1 MKEKLR
7 SIIFKVLPPV
17 AAILLV
23 FGVWVALCSF
33 SDIPKNILPSPEA
46 VWKAFWDDREL
57 IFKHARVTLIET
69 AIGLLI
75 GIVLGFLSAAV
86 MDRFIVVKK
95 ISYPLIIVS
104 QTIPTIAI
112 APLLVLWL
120 GFDMLP
126 KIVLVVF
133 IVFFPITVSLL
144 EGFGSVDADTVNL
157 MRSMGAG
164 RLKTFRYVK
173 IPAALGQFFAGLK
186 ISVSYAVVGAVI
198 SEMLGGTW
206 GLGRYMTLV
215 RKSNRDDKMFA
226 VIIVISL
233 LSLLLFWLTGVLQR
247 ITMPW
252 EKVNEKRR
260 KI

>member
-1 MKEKLR
+1 M
-7 SIIFKVLPPV
+7 LPPL
-17 AAILLV
+17 AAALLV
-23 FGVWVALCSF
+23 FGVWVFLCNF

-46 VWKAFWDDREL
+46 VWNAFWSDSEL
-57 IFKHARVTLIET
+57 IMRHARVTLLET
-69 AIGLLI
+69 AIGLLT
-75 GIVLGFLSAAV
+75 GIVLGFFSAAV

-95 ISYPLIIVS
+95 VSYPLIIAS

-144 EGFGSVDADTVNL
+144 EGFGSVDPDTVNL

-164 RLKTFRYVK
+164 KLKTFRYVK
-173 IPAALGQFFAGLK
+173 IPAALGSFFAGLK
-186 ISVSYAVVGAVI
+186 ISVSYAVVGAVL
-198 SEMLGGTW
+198 SEMLGGKW
-206 GLGRYMTLV
+206 GLGRYLTIV
-215 RKSNRDDKMFA
+215 RKSNRYDKMFA

-233 LSLLLFWLTGVLQR
+233 LSLLLFWLTGIVQKGL
-247 ITMPW
+247 MPW
-252 EKVNEKRR
+252 EKVNKRR
-260 KI
+260 RQS